1 MSLVKGARRGQAG
14 FTLIEMLIVIIL
26 LGILAA
32 IIIPQVSV
40 TTDDAKLSALKSDL
54 TSMRNAIEL
63 YYVQHNNVYPG
74 EHDITGGAP
83 ADAAAANSTEETAT
97 ARSFSRTSSISPRR
111 TGLRINM
118 GSSIPAPR
126 SSLPSSR
133 VATPSMS
140 TPHSAVIFEDRL
152 R

>member
-83 ADAAAANSTEETAT
+83 ADAAAAAA
-97 ARSFSRTSSISPRR
+97 ARRTPTICWLISKPRR
-111 TGLRINM
+111 T
-118 GSSIPAPR
+118 PAPSPSR
-126 SSLPSSR
+126 CRRKTRMARWPSSS
-133 VATPSMS
+133 P
-140 TPHSAVIFEDRL
+140 
-152 R
+152 